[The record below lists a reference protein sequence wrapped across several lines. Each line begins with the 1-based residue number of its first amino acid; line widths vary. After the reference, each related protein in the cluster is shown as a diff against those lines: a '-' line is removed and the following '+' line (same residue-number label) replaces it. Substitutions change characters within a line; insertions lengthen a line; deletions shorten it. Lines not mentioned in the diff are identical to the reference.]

1 MKEICFAIK
10 YLQWGSGGKNV
21 IRGGRYNLYTLN
33 KRGGRYNLYTLN
45 KRIVWGV
52 SGVKKK
58 IKKIKINK

>member
-33 KRGGRYNLYTLN
+33 KR
-45 KRIVWGV
+45 IVWGV
-52 SGVKKK
+52 SGAKKK
-58 IKKIKINK
+58 IIIKNK

>member
-33 KRGGRYNLYTLN
+33 KR
-45 KRIVWGV
+45 IVWGV
-52 SGVKKK
+52 SGVKK
-58 IKKIKINK
+58 NKSSRHSAVERMLK

>member
-58 IKKIKINK
+58 